1 MRQQHSCKHVHI
13 YGKSHENISFAKLT
27 LDRQTVKKPTPQHP
41 VNGEVKYLLRSRAG
55 ARFPIAFF
63 VELNTHV
70 RQHYYGSCFIILNF
84 DLRFHVAQVFHS
96 EIRCNGSSTVC
107 LLSLAKNRDHLMVLT
122 SSQCQQ
128 ETGLTHE
135 NGWMNKYL
143 TPLSQSAARQSLSNK
158 VLQRIF
164 L

>member
-1 MRQQHSCKHVHI
+1 M
-13 YGKSHENISFAKLT
+13 
-27 LDRQTVKKPTPQHP
+27 
-41 VNGEVKYLLRSRAG
+41 NGEVKYLLRSRAG

-63 VELNTHV
+63 VEPNTHV

-84 DLRFHVAQVFHS
+84 DLRFHVAQLFHS

-158 VLQRIF
+158 VF
-164 L
+164 LTASACNAVLYITLLLLFLLSLISRFVKILFKMKEN

>member
-1 MRQQHSCKHVHI
+1 MEKR
-13 YGKSHENISFAKLT
+13 
-27 LDRQTVKKPTPQHP
+27 TVKS
-41 VNGEVKYLLRSRAG
+41 RSG
-55 ARFPIAFF
+55 ASFPIVVFF

-84 DLRFHVAQVFHS
+84 DLRFHVAQFFHS
-96 EIRCNGSSTVC
+96 EIRCNYGRSRVC

-158 VLQRIF
+158 VCFIKQNLRFGLKVRLSQNEFMKSSIF
-164 L
+164 QKMTLKI